1 MDELIVFL
9 IRETGW
15 TFPETLRFV
24 TETPIKKLNKFVE
37 ELQYQVAVDD
47 YKLAANFAVIVATLA
62 SSKQRKYKVQDIV
75 GQPPTRKVE
84 PGELKQAADKAGIKM
99 PEE

>member
-1 MDELIVFL
+1 MFI

-24 TETPIKKLNKFVE
+24 TETPIKKLNTFIE
-37 ELQYQVAVDD
+37 ELQYQKAVDD
-47 YKLAANFAVIVATLA
+47 YKLAANFAVIVCTLA
-62 SSKQRKYKVQDIV
+62 SSKQRKYKVTDIV

-84 PGELKQAADKAGIKM
+84 PDKLKKAADKAGIKM
-99 PEE
+99 PEG